1 MRGRLTEDFLDQ
13 RRRARPVDLNH
24 AVADSVGVFF
34 QFDVISDQEA
44 LEVGAYGGPQ
54 RAIHFEQQSVRGG
67 PHVRFGNQMG
77 ALGQKQRRDE
87 IAGHESLDVVAAH
100 SVQE

>member
-1 MRGRLTEDFLDQ
+1 VRCRLTEDFLDQ
-13 RRRARPVDLNH
+13 RRRVRPVDLNH
-24 AVADSVGVFF
+24 AVAHCVGVFF

-44 LEVGAYGGPQ
+44 LEVDAHGGPK
-54 RAIHFEQQSVRGG
+54 RAIHFEQQSIRGG

-87 IAGHESLDVVAAH
+87 VAGYESLDVVAAH